1 MECDNFLFVHSTMHN
16 NFTHI
21 RGVKLLFASVMP
33 TLTVIMSSGRKFI
46 FLLDLMVILM

>member
-21 RGVKLLFASVMP
+21 RGVKLLFAVMP

>member
-1 MECDNFLFVHSTMHN
+1 MQCDNFLFVHSPMHN

-21 RGVKLLFASVMP
+21 RGVKLFLVLP
-33 TLTVIMSSGRKFI
+33 TAMSSGRKFI